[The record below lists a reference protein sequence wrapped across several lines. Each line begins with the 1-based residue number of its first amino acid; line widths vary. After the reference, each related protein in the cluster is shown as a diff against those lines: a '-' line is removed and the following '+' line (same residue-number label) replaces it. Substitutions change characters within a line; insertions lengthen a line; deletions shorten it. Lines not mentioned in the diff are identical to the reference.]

1 MKKIIVEGDT
11 NLRKCIRQCPNCGCQ
26 FQYTN
31 DEVYKVEDFNKTFSC
46 KYVNTCVE
54 CPWCLEEIRLSMLND
69 HCSSLLEDAKR
80 MLDKYTQK

>member
-1 MKKIIVEGDT
+1 MKKIIVEGKT
-11 NLRKCIRQCPNCGCQ
+11 NLRKVIRQCPNCGCQ

-46 KYVNTCVE
+46 KCVNTCVE

>member
-1 MKKIIVEGDT
+1 MKNIIVKGKPE
-11 NLRKCIRQCPNCGCQ
+11 LRKRICQCGHCGCQ
-26 FQYTN
+26 FHYTE

-46 KYVNTCVE
+46 KCVNTCVK
-54 CPWCLEEIRLSMLND
+54 CPWCLEEIRLNILND

>member
-1 MKKIIVEGDT
+1 MKNIIVKGKPE
-11 NLRKCIRQCPNCGCQ
+11 LRKRICQCGHCGCQ

-46 KYVNTCVE
+46 KCVNTCVE

-69 HCSSLLEDAKR
+69 HCSSLLEDAKH